1 MTGNVGWVHFVAL
14 VGEGG
19 ELRCH
24 LKYTIDACDLCN
36 LCDLCTLAVIAIV
49 FSSPPYSMAL
59 RIGVSEKIFL

>member
-1 MTGNVGWVHFVAL
+1 MTGNSILFHVVAL

-19 ELRCH
+19 KLRCH

-36 LCDLCTLAVIAIV
+36 LCTLAVIAIV
-49 FSSPPYSMAL
+49 FSSPPYSMTL